1 MNLSELN
8 ILRSLQNIHAPW
20 LDFIMTKITFLGDK
34 GWFWIVVAIALCCFK
49 KTRRMGLTAMI
60 AMILG
65 LIIGNG
71 ILKNLIA
78 RDRPYWLDEG
88 LRQSLLVKELADYSC
103 PSGHTQASFA
113 AAVSIFLYNRKWG
126 AAALALAVLIGF
138 SRLYLGVHFPTDV
151 LFGAALGT
159 LFALFAR
166 PIARYAMKKLPKL
179 LPASKSKSKK
189 KAGRA

>member
-8 ILRSLQNIHAPW
+8 ILKSLQNIHAPW
-20 LDFIMTKITFLGDK
+20 LDFIMTKITFLGDA

-60 AMILG
+60 AMIFG
-65 LIIGNG
+65 LIVGNG
-71 ILKNLIA
+71 LLKHLVA
-78 RDRPYWLDEG
+78 RDRPYWIDQG
-88 LRQSLLVKELADYSC
+88 LKDALLVKELSDFSF

-126 AAALALAVLIGF
+126 AAAIVLAVLIGF

-151 LFGAALGT
+151 LAGAILGT
-159 LFALFAR
+159 VFAFCAR
-166 PIARYAMKKLPKL
+166 PVARYALKKLPRL
-179 LPASKSKSKK
+179 LPSSKSKSRK
-189 KAGRA
+189 KAKKA